1 MLDYILNGIK
11 WSEPE
16 TVETNTGL
24 KIVQKSKI
32 PEGFWKYWNMHKSAI
47 QRAGISPSKYSGDW
61 ELCKWSEIKK
71 EKAQKK
77 KVQQQFKNKILHKY
91 QMPHTRLVLDSLINN
106 NGAIDGSDTGTG
118 KTFVALSICKYLKMI
133 PVVLCSKSGIHGW
146 KDKAKLFKIKPI
158 VYNYEQFKLGNLE
171 YLGRKD
177 NKKIK
182 VIKGKKKT
190 VIETE
195 YNWTLNPERH
205 LLIFDE
211 AHKCQTHKSLN
222 SQMLEQAAKQNF
234 KTLLLSATLA
244 DNPLQLYSSGMVIN
258 LFKDDSQFW
267 RWCFK
272 RGVRKNRWG
281 GMEFK
286 HTEKNLKLIHDDL
299 FPKFG
304 SRLKISEIEG
314 FPETLILPE
323 SYTMEGAGEIEKLWK
338 ELVKYIEKT
347 EALAITKRLKL
358 RQEIELLKI
367 PTFVEM
373 TEDAIAEGNSVAVF
387 LNFRE
392 SIKQMAE
399 ALKTEN
405 VIHGDVKETDRKR
418 IIDLFQSDKERV
430 IILQTKS
437 GGESIDL
444 HDVTGKYPRL
454 SLISFPES
462 AKALIQL
469 FGRVQRSGGLSKSV
483 QKIIFCADTVEEVV
497 AENLRQKIKNIHLIN
512 DGVLDPTKNF

>member
-11 WSEPE
+11 WSKPE
-16 TVETNTGL
+16 AIDTRNGL
-24 KIVQKSKI
+24 MLVQKSKI
-32 PEGFWKYWNMHKSAI
+32 PEGFWNYWNAHKSAI
-47 QRAGISPSKYSGDW
+47 QRAGISPSKHSGNW
-61 ELCKWSEIKK
+61 ELCKWSEFKK
-71 EKAQKK
+71 EKLQKK
-77 KVQQQFKNKILHKY
+77 EAQQQFKNKILHSY
-91 QMPHTRLVLDSLINN
+91 QVPHARLVLDSLINN

-118 KTFVALSICKYLKMI
+118 KTFVALSICKYLKMM

-177 NKKIK
+177 TKKIK

-222 SQMLEQAAKQNF
+222 SKMLEYAAKQNF

-244 DNPLQLYSSGMVIN
+244 DNPLQLYSSGMAIN
-258 LFKDDSQFW
+258 LFKDDNQFW

-272 RGVRKNRWG
+272 RGVRKSRWG

-304 SRLKISEIEG
+304 GRLKISEIEG

-323 SYTMEGAGEIEKLWK
+323 CYTMEGADEIQELW
-338 ELVKYIEKT
+338 E
-347 EALAITKRLKL
+347 EAGILPITKRL
-358 RQEIELLKI
+358 RQRQAIELLKI
-367 PTFVEM
+367 PTFIEM
-373 TEDAIAEGNSVAVF
+373 TEDAIAEGNSVALF

-392 SIKQMAE
+392 SIKQIAE
-399 ALKTEN
+399 ALKTDN
-405 VIHGDVKETDRKR
+405 VIHGDVKEADRKR
-418 IIDLFQSDKERV
+418 IIELFQSDKERV

-469 FGRVQRSGGLSKSV
+469 FGRVQRSGGLSKSI
-483 QKIIFCADTVEEVV
+483 QKIIFCADTVEEIV
-497 AENLRQKIKNIHLIN
+497 AENLRQKIKSIHLIN